1 MLNFFTSIFQSAN
14 QRRLKDYQKIVSKI
28 TAQEPDIANL
38 SEEKFKTIF
47 EGDAD
52 NNKIVEVFAAV
63 REAAKEPLA

>member
-38 SEEKFKTIF
+38 SEEKFKSLFF

-63 REAAKEPLA
+63 REAA